1 MNKIAT
7 LCCTLLLTASF
18 TAPVLAANPVKT
30 DMKAMG
36 KSLRAASEANDAAGM
51 KAELTKL
58 REYSV
63 HAKEQIPPDFKDQP
77 ADGTERKA
85 YIEGLD
91 ILIKQVDD
99 AIALLDAGKLD
110 EAKAALDGMVKTKKE
125 YHKKLKV

>member
-1 MNKIAT
+1 MKKIAT

-30 DMKAMG
+30 DMKAMSQ
-36 KSLRAASEANDAAGM
+36 SLRSASQADDAAGM
-51 KAELTKL
+51 KAALTKL

-77 ADGTERKA
+77 ADGPERKA
-85 YIEGLD
+85 YVEGLD
-91 ILIKQVDD
+91 TLIKQIDD
-99 AIALLDAGKLD
+99 TIGLLDAGKLD
-110 EAKAALDGMVKTKKE
+110 EAKAALDGMTQTKRE

>member
-1 MNKIAT
+1 MKKIAT

-18 TAPVLAANPVKT
+18 TAPVLAANPVKN

-36 KSLRAASEANDAAGM
+36 KSMRAASEAGDAASM

-63 HAKEQIPPDFKDQP
+63 HAKEQVPPDFKDQP
-77 ADGTERKA
+77 ADGPERKA
-85 YIEGLD
+85 YVEGLD
-91 ILIKQVDD
+91 SLIKQIDG
-99 AIALLDAGKLD
+99 AIGLLDAGKLD
-110 EAKAALDGMVKTKKE
+110 EAKAALEGMGQTKKE